1 MDWVQEFLLRYS
13 YWAILA
19 GVVVEGDITLLVAG
33 MLAHEKL
40 LGFGY
45 GITFLAAMV
54 GAVAGDAVAFAIGR
68 HVRETVSN
76 TAFYQKFHPRL
87 EWLDQRFGTLSILLV
102 KYIYG
107 LRTASSVFWGVSRM
121 GVMRFLTLTLVS
133 CFVWVSM
140 LTGLGFL
147 FGAAITQFIDRHG
160 AKSVSLG
167 LTAAVAV
174 AFWALH
180 RWWLS
185 PTLQA
190 QAEKAGF
197 TQRDLGELEVL
208 SSPPPED
215 SPELVLP
222 PLPEPADSPLQ
233 AKPQDPLSERAQV

>member
-1 MDWVQEFLLRYS
+1 MDLVEDFLRHYS

-33 MLAHEKL
+33 MLAHERL

-54 GAVAGDAVAFAIGR
+54 GAVAGDAIAFAIGR
-68 HVRETVSN
+68 YVREGIST
-76 TAFYQKFHPRL
+76 TAFYQKFHPRM
-87 EWLDQRFGTLSILLV
+87 EWLDQKFGTLSILLV

-121 GVMRFLTLTLVS
+121 GVARFLLLTLIS

-160 AKSVSLG
+160 ARSVSLG
-167 LTAAVAV
+167 LTAFVATL
-174 AFWALH
+174 FWALH

-190 QAEKAGF
+190 HAEKAGF

-208 SSPPPED
+208 QAPPGAD
-215 SPELVLP
+215 
-222 PLPEPADSPLQ
+222 PLPQTPEVQEPLEAPC
-233 AKPQDPLSERAQV
+233 QDPLSERAQV

>member
-1 MDWVQEFLLRYS
+1 MDWVQEFLLHYS

-19 GVVVEGDITLLVAG
+19 GVIVEGDITLLVAG

-45 GITFLAAMV
+45 GLTFLAAFV
-54 GAVAGDAVAFAIGR
+54 GAVAGDIVAFAIGR
-68 HVRETVSN
+68 HVREGISGTP
-76 TAFYQKFHPRL
+76 FYQKFHPRL

-121 GVMRFLTLTLVS
+121 GLGRFTALTLVS
-133 CFVWVSM
+133 CFVWVVM
-140 LTGLGFL
+140 LTGLGYL

-160 AKSVSLG
+160 TQSVSLG
-167 LTAAVAV
+167 ITAVVAV
-174 AFWALH
+174 AFWAAH

-185 PTLQA
+185 PALQA

-197 TQRDLGELEVL
+197 TQRDLAELEVL
-208 SSPPPED
+208 PASAAEAPPLPSPPEPAPQSDSSPP
-215 SPELVLP
+215 
-222 PLPEPADSPLQ
+222 Q
-233 AKPQDPLSERAQV
+233 APRSERAQV